1 MVLAGHYLGKLFPGI
16 TSYLEIIVVGM
27 ILISAIPVIVTYFK
41 NRKLL
46 AKE

>member
-1 MVLAGHYLGKLFPGI
+1 MVLAGHFLGRIFPQI

-27 ILISAIPVIVTYFK
+27 ILLSAIPVLITYFK

>member
-1 MVLAGHYLGKLFPGI
+1 MVLAGHFLGRLFPNI

-27 ILISAIPVIVTYFK
+27 VVISAIPVIVTYFK

-46 AKE
+46 VKE